1 VGRHGLRYDPL
12 RTRDGVRCPENASK
26 ARPRLTHEL
35 ELREDIPSP
44 PPSKGAR
51 SRFTFRGNL
60 TSTRHG
66 WLRLTPAYSVHLV
79 RELLE
84 GVDEGRGPVLDP
96 FCGTG
101 TTLLACAERGIECT
115 TVDLNPFLVWL
126 ARAKTARYDAA
137 AIAAARG
144 LVGRMAR
151 AAGKRTGEAFVPSIH
166 RVERWWDREAL
177 GALGRAAAVARKKEG
192 GAERRVHDLALLS
205 LCRALI
211 ECANVSF
218 GHQSMS
224 FQEPGRRS
232 KSAREVGIALESA
245 FEHIAQA
252 AQTALPRSKLRVVE
266 GDSRRIDELVR
277 AKGGFG
283 AVVTSPP
290 YSNRMSYIRELRP
303 YMYWLGYLEERS
315 DAGELDWRAI
325 GGTWGSA
332 TSRLGSWRADNRI
345 KVAFPA
351 LPRIVEKISARE
363 PLLGNYVHRYFE
375 DMTAHAA
382 RLAKIVA
389 PGGRVHYV
397 VGNSKF
403 YDVMLPAHEIF
414 ASLFEA
420 AGFRDCRITE
430 LRKRTSKRELF
441 EYLVEA
447 SMPQAASS
455 MPKAATPRRRSSRRT
470 SVAPP

>member
-1 VGRHGLRYDPL
+1 M
-12 RTRDGVRCPENASK
+12 
-26 ARPRLTHEL
+26 THEL
-35 ELREDIPSP
+35 KHDRSIASP
-44 PPSKGAR
+44 AQQSAR
-51 SRFTFRGNL
+51 SRFTFHGNL
-60 TSTRHG
+60 TATRHG

-84 GVDEGRGPVLDP
+84 QVDAGAGPVLDP

-101 TTLLACAERGIECT
+101 TTLLACAERGIGCT

-126 ARAKTARYDAA
+126 ARAKTARYDGAVVDG
-137 AIAAARG
+137 ARR

-151 AAGKRTGEAFVPSIH
+151 SARARTGEAFVPSIH
-166 RVERWWDREAL
+166 RIERWWSREAL
-177 GALGRAAAVARKKEG
+177 GALGRAAAIVQNTEEQK
-192 GAERRVHDLALLS
+192 RVRDLARLS

-211 ECANVSF
+211 ESANVSF

-224 FQEPGRRS
+224 FREPGHHS
-232 KSAREVGIALESA
+232 TSAREVSFALERA
-245 FEHIAQA
+245 FERLAHSAGE
-252 AQTALPRSKLRVVE
+252 ALPRSKLRVVL
-266 GDSRRIDELVR
+266 GDSRRIDELVS
-277 AKGGFG
+277 GGFG

-303 YMYWLGYLEERS
+303 YMYWLGYLEDRR

-332 TSRLGSWRADNRI
+332 TSRLGSWRADEGI
-345 KVAFPA
+345 QVAFSD
-351 LPRIVEKISARE
+351 LPRIVGKISARE
-363 PLLGNYVHRYFE
+363 PLLGNYVHRYFQ

-382 RLAKIVA
+382 GLARIVA

-403 YDVMLPAHEIF
+403 YDVMLPAQEIF
-414 ASLFEA
+414 AALFEA
-420 AGFRDCRITE
+420 AGFRNCRITE

-447 SMPQAASS
+447 SMPSKPVHAAGAAQAASS

-470 SVAPP
+470 SVALP

>member
-1 VGRHGLRYDPL
+1 MAPGSSRQ
-12 RTRDGVRCPENASK
+12 
-26 ARPRLTHEL
+26 
-35 ELREDIPSP
+35 
-44 PPSKGAR
+44 
-51 SRFTFRGNL
+51 RFTFRGNL
-60 TSTRHG
+60 ASTRHG

-79 RELLE
+79 RELLD
-84 GVDEGRGPVLDP
+84 GVDATRGPVLDP

-101 TTLLACAERGIECT
+101 TTLLACAERGIDCT

-126 ARAKTARYDAA
+126 ARAKTARYDAPS
-137 AIAAARG
+137 IDDARA
-144 LVGRMAR
+144 LVGRMAHAAR
-151 AAGKRTGEAFVPSIH
+151 ARSAPMFLPSIH
-166 RVERWWDREAL
+166 HVERWWTRGVL
-177 GALGRAAAVARKKEG
+177 HALGRAAAEAEASDEG
-192 GAERRVHDLALLS
+192 NRGRDLASLA

-211 ECANVSF
+211 ETANVSF

-224 FQEPGRRS
+224 FREPDGKKTGRDV
-232 KSAREVGIALESA
+232 AAALERALDDLLEPASA
-245 FEHIAQA
+245 H
-252 AQTALPRSKLRVVE
+252 LPRSKRTVVL
-266 GDSRRIDELVR
+266 GDSRGVGDLVEGR
-277 AKGGFG
+277 FG

-303 YMYWLGYLEERS
+303 YMYWLRHLVERR

-325 GGTWGSA
+325 GGTWGAA
-332 TSRLGSWRADNRI
+332 TSRLGTWRPDACAN
-345 KVAFPA
+345 VNFPDLA
-351 LPRIVEKISARE
+351 RIVAKISERE

-375 DMTAHAA
+375 DMAAHAKSLFPVMAPGA
-382 RLAKIVA
+382 RLN
-389 PGGRVHYV
+389 YV

-403 YDVMLPAHEIF
+403 YDVLLPAQEIF
-414 ASLFEA
+414 VALFEA

-447 SMPQAASS
+447 SAPAATTRDAQAASS